1 MNFFR
6 FDTLREN
13 LRLKDD
19 NSTMYQYD
27 NTTTPEC
34 NAMME
39 QLESNTFTNLLW
51 SLVKPYVR
59 GKILYTP
66 DTPATRR
73 LVSIVNATF
82 APIDRFRLL
91 TQEYVASYSKN
102 IRNVVLNGDNQ
113 ELIKVLLFSSDNGT
127 EPLFET
133 FLESPLGK

>member
-1 MNFFR
+1 
-6 FDTLREN
+6 
-13 LRLKDD
+13 
-19 NSTMYQYD
+19 MYQYD

-73 LVSIVNATF
+73 LVSKVNATF
-82 APIDRFRLL
+82 APIDQFRIL
-91 TQEYVASYSKN
+91 TQEYVASYSKI